1 VLALCVRMTG
11 DRERATELVQDV
23 FVRVWRKLHALHTDD
38 DAGAWLW
45 RVARN
50 VVLNDERSRRRRDR
64 RLALG
69 EDVELAAE
77 RLAARASPA
86 MATPLPAKRVD
97 LAAAVERLPERAREV
112 YVLHDVEGFATEEIA
127 ARLGIAPATVRVQLH
142 RARGQLRARLSP

>member
-1 VLALCVRMTG
+1 
-11 DRERATELVQDV
+11 
-23 FVRVWRKLHALHTDD
+23 
-38 DAGAWLW
+38 
-45 RVARN
+45 
-50 VVLNDERSRRRRDR
+50 
-64 RLALG
+64 
-69 EDVELAAE
+69 
-77 RLAARASPA
+77 